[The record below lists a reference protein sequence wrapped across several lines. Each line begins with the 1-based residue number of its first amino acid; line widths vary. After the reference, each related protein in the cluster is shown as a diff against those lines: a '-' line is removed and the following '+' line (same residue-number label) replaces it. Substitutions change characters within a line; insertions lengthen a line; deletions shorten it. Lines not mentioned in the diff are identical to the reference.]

1 MNNTQVNTSNSGSD
15 TRCVV
20 CDTQNCTPLIK
31 INDIPIHCNRL
42 WNTKEGAVT
51 ASTGTMDLVF
61 CNHCGH
67 VFNQD
72 FDPNK
77 MDYDPDY
84 ENSLHYSPRF
94 QEYADNLAQGLID
107 KFSLHGKDIIE
118 IGCGKGDFLKA
129 LCRLGNNTGVGFDP
143 SFEDNR
149 DGQSQENF
157 SVIRDFYS
165 DKYSS
170 YGADLICCRHVLEHI
185 QYPATLLNTVK
196 KAIGDRLESIVFF
209 EVPDGAFTLE
219 DMGIWDLIYE
229 HCSYFTS
236 NSLSYAFF
244 KNGYAEL
251 GQERAFGGQ
260 FLGIE
265 AKLNPIAQDFESAHF
280 SLPKNTTL
288 AAAAAK
294 FATNYQ
300 EKVSHWKKQLA
311 QYAQT
316 NKKVVLWGAGSKGV
330 TFLNVMKS
338 SGQVEYIVDINPHKQ
353 GRFVAGSGQEIVGP
367 EFLKT
372 YQPDIVLVMNPI
384 YQKEIQESLDKMGLN
399 ATCHAV

>member
-1 MNNTQVNTSNSGSD
+1 MNTNIANHSNTESD

-20 CDTQNCTPLIK
+20 CETPNCTPLLNIT
-31 INDIPIHCNRL
+31 DIPIHCNRL
-42 WNTKEGAVT
+42 WNSKEGAVT
-51 ASTGTMDLVF
+51 ASTGTINLVF

-67 VFNQD
+67 VFNKD

-94 QEYADNLAQGLID
+94 QEYADSLAQGLID
-107 KFSLHGKDIIE
+107 KFYLYGKNVIE
-118 IGCGKGDFLKA
+118 IGCGKGDFLKS
-129 LCRLGNNTGVGFDP
+129 LCKLGNNTGVGFDP

-157 SVIRDFYS
+157 AVVKDFYS

-185 QYPATLLNTVK
+185 QHPAILLNTVK

-209 EVPDGAFTLE
+209 EVPDGTFTLK

-236 NSLSYAFF
+236 TSLSYTFF
-244 KNGYAEL
+244 KNGYQVL
-251 GQERAFGGQ
+251 GQESSFGGQ

-265 AKLNPIAQDFESAHF
+265 AKLNPSTQDADFAAF
-280 SLPKNTTL
+280 SLPEEAEISK
-288 AAAAAK
+288 AASK
-294 FATNYQ
+294 FAANYQ
-300 EKVSHWKKQLA
+300 EKVNHWKKQLI
-311 QYAQT
+311 QYAEKE
-316 NKKVVLWGAGSKGV
+316 KKVALWGAGSKGV
-330 TFLNVMKS
+330 TFLNVLKS
-338 SGQVEYIVDINPHKQ
+338 FGKIEYIVDINPHKQ
-353 GRFVAGSGQEIVGP
+353 GRFVAGTGQQIVSP
-367 EFLKT
+367 DFLKE
-372 YQPDIVLVMNPI
+372 YRPDIVLVMNPI
-384 YQKEIQESLDKMGLN
+384 YQKEIQDALDKLGLN
-399 ATCHAV
+399 TACHAV

>member
-1 MNNTQVNTSNSGSD
+1 MNNTQVNAANSGSD

-31 INDIPIHCNRL
+31 INNIPIHCNRL
-42 WNTKEGAVT
+42 WNAKEDAVA
-51 ASTGTMDLVF
+51 ASTGTMNLVF

-72 FDPNK
+72 FDPDR

-94 QEYADNLAQGLID
+94 QDYADSLAQGLID

-129 LCRLGNNTGVGFDP
+129 LCKLGNNTGVGFDP

-149 DGQSQENF
+149 DGQSQKNF
-157 SVIRDFYS
+157 SVIKDFYS

-185 QYPATLLNTVK
+185 QYPAALLNTVK

-209 EVPDGAFTLE
+209 EVPDGAFTLK

-236 NSLSYAFF
+236 NSLSYAFS
-244 KNGYAEL
+244 KNGYTEL
-251 GQERAFGGQ
+251 GQESAFGGQ

-265 AKLNPIAQDFESAHF
+265 AKLNPTAQDCEPARFK
-280 SLPKNTTL
+280 LPKNTGL
-288 AAAAAK
+288 ATAAAK

-300 EKVSHWKKQLA
+300 EKVSYWKKQLN

-353 GRFVAGSGQEIVGP
+353 GRFVAGSGQEIVSP

-384 YQKEIQESLDKMGLN
+384 YQTEIQESLNKMGLN

>member
-1 MNNTQVNTSNSGSD
+1 MNNNQADASNSESN

-20 CDTQNCTPLIK
+20 CDTPNCTPLLK

-42 WNTKEGAVT
+42 WSSKEGAAS

-67 VFNQD
+67 VFNRD
-72 FDPNK
+72 FDPSK

-107 KFSLHGKDIIE
+107 KFSLHSKDIVE
-118 IGCGKGDFLKA
+118 IGCGKGDFLKS
-129 LCRLGNNTGVGFDP
+129 LCKLGQNTGVGFDP

-157 SVIRDFYS
+157 SVVKDFYS

-209 EVPDGAFTLE
+209 EVPDGAFTLK

-229 HCSYFTS
+229 HCSYFTR
-236 NSLSYAFF
+236 NSLSYTFS
-244 KNGYAEL
+244 KNGYQVL
-251 GQERAFGGQ
+251 GQESSFGGQ

-265 AKLNPIAQDFESAHF
+265 AKLCASTQDSDYTNFN
-280 SLPKNTTL
+280 LPKGAELINT
-288 AAAAAK
+288 ASK

-311 QYAQT
+311 GYTEAS
-316 NKKVVLWGAGSKGV
+316 KKVALWGAGSKGV
-330 TFLNVMKS
+330 TFLNVMKAF
-338 SGQVEYIVDINPHKQ
+338 GQIEYIVDINPHKQ
-353 GRFVAGSGQEIVGP
+353 GRFVAGSGQQIVGP
-367 EFLKT
+367 EFLKE
-372 YQPDIVLVMNPI
+372 YQPDIILVMNPI
-384 YQKEIQESLDKMGLN
+384 YQKEIQAALEKMGLN
-399 ATCHAV
+399 AICQSV

>member
-1 MNNTQVNTSNSGSD
+1 MNNNQANTSHSEPD

-20 CDTQNCTPLIK
+20 CDTPNCTPLLK

-42 WNTKEGAVT
+42 WNSKEGAAS

-67 VFNQD
+67 VFNRD
-72 FDPNK
+72 FDPSK

-107 KFSLHGKDIIE
+107 KFSLHGKDIVE
-118 IGCGKGDFLKA
+118 IGCGKGDFLKS
-129 LCRLGNNTGVGFDP
+129 LCKLGQNTGVGFDP

-157 SVIRDFYS
+157 SVVKDFYS
-165 DKYSS
+165 DKYSD

-185 QYPATLLNTVK
+185 QHPATLLNTVK
-196 KAIGDRLESIVFF
+196 KAIGNRLESIVFF
-209 EVPDGAFTLE
+209 EVPDGAFTLK

-236 NSLSYAFF
+236 NSLSYTFS
-244 KNGYAEL
+244 KNGYQVL
-251 GQERAFGGQ
+251 GQESAFGGQ

-265 AKLNPIAQDFESAHF
+265 AKLCASTQDSDYANFN
-280 SLPKNTTL
+280 LPKDAEIINT
-288 AAAAAK
+288 ASN

-300 EKVSHWKKQLA
+300 EKVSHWKNQLA
-311 QYAQT
+311 GHTEAGR
-316 NKKVVLWGAGSKGV
+316 KVALWGAGSKGV
-330 TFLNVMKS
+330 TFLNVMKAF
-338 SGQVEYIVDINPHKQ
+338 GKIEYIVDINPHKQ
-353 GRFVAGSGQEIVGP
+353 GRFVAGSGQQIVGP
-367 EFLKT
+367 EFLKE

-384 YQKEIQESLDKMGLN
+384 YQNEIQDDLEKAGLN
-399 ATCHAV
+399 AICQSV

>member
-1 MNNTQVNTSNSGSD
+1 MNNTQVKASNSGSE

-20 CDTQNCTPLIK
+20 CDTPNCTPLIK

-42 WNTKEGAVT
+42 WSAKEDAV
-51 ASTGTMDLVF
+51 AAATGTMDLVF

-72 FDPNK
+72 FDPDK

-94 QEYADNLAQGLID
+94 QDYADSLAQGLIE
-107 KFSLHGKDIIE
+107 KFSLHGKAIIE
-118 IGCGKGDFLKA
+118 IGCGKGDFLKS
-129 LCRLGNNTGVGFDP
+129 LCKLGNNTGVGFDP

-157 SVIRDFYS
+157 SVIKDFYS

-170 YGADLICCRHVLEHI
+170 YDADLICCRHVLEHI

-209 EVPDGAFTLE
+209 EVPDGAFTLK
-219 DMGIWDLIYE
+219 DLGIWDLIYE

-236 NSLSYAFF
+236 NSLSYAFA
-244 KNGYAEL
+244 KNGYTEL
-251 GQERAFGGQ
+251 GKESAFGGQ

-265 AKLNPIAQDFESAHF
+265 AKLNPTSQDFEPARF
-280 SLPKNTTL
+280 DLPRNTAL
-288 AAAAAK
+288 ATAAAK

-300 EKVSHWKKQLA
+300 DKVSHWKKQLTE
-311 QYAQT
+311 YAQT

-353 GRFVAGSGQEIVGP
+353 GRFVAGSGQEIVSP
-367 EFLKT
+367 EFLMT

-384 YQKEIQESLDKMGLN
+384 YQTEIQESLDKMGLN

>member
-1 MNNTQVNTSNSGSD
+1 
-15 TRCVV
+15 
-20 CDTQNCTPLIK
+20 
-31 INDIPIHCNRL
+31 
-42 WNTKEGAVT
+42 
-51 ASTGTMDLVF
+51 
-61 CNHCGH
+61 
-67 VFNQD
+67 
-72 FDPNK
+72 

-94 QEYADNLAQGLID
+94 QDYADSLAQGLID

-129 LCRLGNNTGVGFDP
+129 LCKLGNNTGVGFDP

-149 DGQSQENF
+149 DGQSQKNF
-157 SVIRDFYS
+157 SVIKDFYS

-185 QYPATLLNTVK
+185 QYPAALLNTVK

-209 EVPDGAFTLE
+209 EVPDGAFTLK

-236 NSLSYAFF
+236 NSLSYAFS
-244 KNGYAEL
+244 KNGYTEL
-251 GQERAFGGQ
+251 GQESAFDGQ

-265 AKLNPIAQDFESAHF
+265 AKLNPTTQDFEPARF
-280 SLPKNTTL
+280 NLPKNTGL
-288 AAAAAK
+288 ATAAAK

-300 EKVSHWKKQLA
+300 EKVSYWKKQLN
-311 QYAQT
+311 QHAQT

-353 GRFVAGSGQEIVGP
+353 GKFVAGSGQEIVSP

-384 YQKEIQESLDKMGLN
+384 YQTEIQESLNKMGLN